1 MFKLLVLMKKL
12 PHLSDE
18 EFRRFW
24 LEEHGPIVRRNATA
38 RKIARYVQLHP
49 AFGNALQGVVERRG
63 GSVVPFDGVA
73 EICWDSIEDMHAA
86 NASEEGGRAAMEIVE
101 HERQFLELPRLQ
113 FFLGEEHIFKGRR
126 AT

>member
-24 LEEHGPIVRRNATA
+24 LDEHGPIVRRHATA

-49 AFGNALQGVVERRG
+49 SSGNILQGVVERRG
-63 GSVVPFDGVA
+63 GTVVPFDGVA
-73 EICWDSIEDMHAA
+73 EICWNSIEDMRAA
-86 NASEEGGRAAMEIVE
+86 NATDEGRRAAIEIVE
-101 HERQFLELPRLQ
+101 HEKQFLELPSLQ
-113 FFLGEEHIFKGRR
+113 FFLGEEHIFIS
-126 AT
+126 